1 MSLSSL
7 LTQLCTIRRPTK
19 VNTDGIITTTFADAA
34 TGVRCLVQEKAGQ
47 VRGVSAGNVLEYDAT
62 AFFLPNVDVRPGAA
76 SDALSDEIHLTG
88 PSSHSGQ
95 KFVVLMVADESG
107 KFRLKTAYLRRRHEG

>member
-7 LTQLCTIRRPTK
+7 LTQRCTIRRPTK
-19 VNTDGIITTTFADAA
+19 VNDAGIITTTYADAA
-34 TGVRCLVQEKAGQ
+34 TEVRCLVQEKRGQILGKDAG
-47 VRGVSAGNVLEYDAT
+47 SLLEYDAT
-62 AFFLPNVDVRPGAA
+62 AFFLPSTDVRPGAA
-76 SDALSDEIHLTG
+76 SDALPDDIHLTG

-95 KFVVLMVADESG
+95 KFSVVMVADEAG